1 MRKLPAIFTVLR
13 IAFGFALSAGPAS
26 AQSFCTCDGTGNV
39 LVFSNKAFMPKS
51 DKAVL
56 NDHALRAYAAVP
68 APGMAGDSDAP
79 AATGGGSVGYN
90 EMLRNF

>member
-1 MRKLPAIFTVLR
+1 MKNLLAILAVLG
-13 IAFGFALSAGPAS
+13 AVTGPAS

-39 LVFSNKAFMPKS
+39 LVFSNKAFMPP
-51 DKAVL
+51 DGKAAL

-68 APGMAGDSDAP
+68 GAGLAGDSNAP
-79 AATGGGSVGYN
+79 AATGGGSIGYN